1 MAFWSV
7 QGPEPKRQYR
17 WVVTFASQNL
27 QSGIQYALKKVDKP
41 KAKVG
46 SIQHKYLNHFFN
58 YPGRLEWED
67 VNMTF
72 AAITQPDATYL
83 LNDVLIKAG
92 YGVPQDHGTSGNNQL
107 ATIGKLK
114 FNGALGNKLY
124 IKQLNPEG
132 TIIEEWELNNPF
144 FTSVQFGSLDYSSE
158 EIVEIQTTV
167 KYDWAKLNSPT
178 SESGASVNE
187 GITGNSPGFP

>member
-7 QGPEPKRQYR
+7 QGPEPKRTYR
-17 WVVTFASQNL
+17 WVVTFASTNL
-27 QSGIQYALKKVDKP
+27 QSGISYALKKVDKP
-41 KAKVG
+41 KAKVN
-46 SIQHKYLNHFFN
+46 SVQHKYLNHFFN

-92 YGVPQDHGTSGNNQL
+92 YGVPQDNGTSGPNQL

-124 IKQLNPEG
+124 IKQINPEG
-132 TIIEEWELNNPF
+132 SVIEEWELNNPF
-144 FTSVQFGSLDYSSE
+144 FVSVQFGSLDYASE
-158 EIVEIQTTV
+158 EIVEIATTV

-178 SESGASVNE
+178 SQAGASINE
-187 GITGNSPGFP
+187 ATVGSSPGPY